1 MPSLCSFGP
10 FFTPM
15 PRSTMNAVIF
25 GFAPS
30 SAGEVRANTV
40 NTSAKPPLVIQ
51 ILVPFST

>member
-10 FFTPM
+10 LFTPM

-30 SAGEVRANTV
+30 SAGEVRAKTV
-40 NTSAKPPLVIQ
+40 KTSAKPPLVIQ
-51 ILVPFST
+51 IFEPLST